1 MSCKWCYL
9 TFRSVPINTKTLYT
23 FTLYNT
29 NTDSRPDWLP
39 NVQCVY
45 GITAIVW
52 ATNIKILFLPSI
64 ILIQNLFIIIHYTTH
79 KIGATKRVLKELTLM
94 ELLFAL
100 SSGPLNINAVDKENK
115 ILLWISF
122 ELDNIN
128 SLFDRSVK
136 RPPNVYAKLQK
147 HSV

>member
-1 MSCKWCYL
+1 
-9 TFRSVPINTKTLYT
+9 
-23 FTLYNT
+23 
-29 NTDSRPDWLP
+29 
-39 NVQCVY
+39 
-45 GITAIVW
+45 
-52 ATNIKILFLPSI
+52 
-64 ILIQNLFIIIHYTTH
+64 
-79 KIGATKRVLKELTLM
+79 M